1 MFVYSC
7 SFILC
12 RDGLIQPVRVGED
25 GKPHAVSH
33 ILELQEQ
40 MSSNGTVQEE
50 SDSD

>member
-12 RDGLIQPVRVGED
+12 RDGLIQPMRVGDD

-40 MSSNGTVQEE
+40 GALKCPVQPD